1 MAKLVYFMPVS
12 KSYYKKKLLWS
23 VLRCTIATL
32 WNILKRNPQINAHTL
47 YKFPPRFARIFVALQ
62 AN

>member
-12 KSYYKKKLLWS
+12 KSYYKKSYYGLFYDVPLLHMEY
-23 VLRCTIATL
+23 
-32 WNILKRNPQINAHTL
+32 LKCNPQINAHTL
-47 YKFPPRFARIFVALQ
+47 YKSPPRFVRFFVALQ

>member
-12 KSYYKKKLLWS
+12 KSYYKK
-23 VLRCTIATL
+23 ATMACFTMYHCYI
-32 WNILKRNPQINAHTL
+32 WNILKCNPQINAHTL
-47 YKFPPRFARIFVALQ
+47 YTFPPRFARIFVALQ